1 MEITNQQIESML
13 LVAGE
18 KKAREAMER
27 VWKDMSSAER
37 EHVLNEADLHPER
50 FIAAELAFF
59 QGKREQARREREPE
73 IVVRAGPLDG
83 GGLVRDMDA
92 ERLLTE
98 MIEAMETPARVQET
112 RERTWASM
120 TVDERKA
127 LLDVVESYPLAFTD
141 GERAFFA
148 TKSVDEP
155 TVPRADREPARVY
168 TFQEE
173 LGVLSK
179 AGPVALLLT
188 LLGAYAKRTVFGVDV
203 HKAGP
208 AHPEQVRALLSDEA
222 WDMAVSKAKAALRK
236 DMNA

>member
-18 KKAREAMER
+18 KKARQAMER
-27 VWKDMSSAER
+27 TWGSMSSAER
-37 EHVLNEADLHPER
+37 ELLLSEADLHPER

-59 QGKREQARREREPE
+59 QGKRDQVRREREPE
-73 IVVRAGPLDG
+73 P
-83 GGLVRDMDA
+83 MDA
-92 ERLLTE
+92 SRLLTE
-98 MIEAMETPARVQET
+98 MIEAMEAPARVQET
-112 RERTWASM
+112 RERTWAGM
-120 TVDERKA
+120 TVVERKA
-127 LLDVVESYPLAFTD
+127 LLDVVESHPGKFTD

-155 TVPRADREPARVY
+155 TVPRADREPARVAAQPVRVY

-173 LGVLSK
+173 LDVLSK

-222 WDMAVSKAKAALRK
+222 WDMAMSKAQYVIRK
-236 DMNA
+236 DMSA

>member
-59 QGKREQARREREPE
+59 QGKRQEEQPPKNAPME
-73 IVVRAGPLDG
+73 AS
-83 GGLVRDMDA
+83 
-92 ERLLTE
+92 RLLTE

-120 TVDERKA
+120 TVDERRA

>member
-18 KKAREAMER
+18 KKARQAMER
-27 VWKDMSSAER
+27 TWGSMSSAER
-37 EHVLNEADLHPER
+37 ELLLSEADLHPER

-59 QGKREQARREREPE
+59 QGKRDQVRREREPE
-73 IVVRAGPLDG
+73 P
-83 GGLVRDMDA
+83 MDA
-92 ERLLTE
+92 SRLLTE
-98 MIEAMETPARVQET
+98 MIEAMEAPARVQET

-127 LLDVVESYPLAFTD
+127 LLGMVESRPGKFTAD
-141 GERAFFA
+141 ERAFFA

-222 WDMAVSKAKAALRK
+222 WDMAMSKAQYVIRK